1 MNSGGE
7 AGVIGGYVY
16 EAVPAVLA
24 VIVFLAMVSI
34 VCASWRNGIS
44 PMPSSARVRTAVAV
58 EVNRLAAYGM
68 IVDAGAGWGT
78 LAFELARRCPGSRII
93 GIENSPVPLWTA
105 RCLGRIAFRY
115 RQRTRLAMQSRIRF
129 IRGDLYDYSYECA
142 DVVVCYLYP
151 GAMKRLGPILR
162 KRLPTGA
169 RVISVCFAVPGWVPE
184 RVVVCGDPLRTKVY
198 VYAPARSGE

>member
-1 MNSGGE
+1 MKSGRE

-24 VIVFLAMVSI
+24 VIVFSAMVSI
-34 VCASWRNGIS
+34 VYASWRNGIS
-44 PMPSSARVRTAVAV
+44 PMPSSARVRTAVAE
-58 EVNRLAAYGM
+58 EVNRLASYGT

-105 RCLGRIAFRY
+105 RCLGRLAFRY
-115 RQRTRLAMQSRIRF
+115 RQGAGIAKEPRIRF
-129 IRGDLYDYSYECA
+129 IRGDLYDYSYEGA

-162 KRLPTGA
+162 KRLPSGA
-169 RVISVCFAVPGWVPE
+169 RVVSICFAMPGWVPE
-184 RVVVCGDPLRTKVY
+184 RVVVCGDTLHTKVY
-198 VYAPARSGE
+198 VYAPESGE